1 MRTSILS
8 MILIVAAS
16 SLATA
21 KAEPSQLNVPP
32 RGFTALFNGKDL
44 SGWCGMKTMDP
55 RKFAAMS
62 EEDRAAKIATD
73 TKAAFEHWRAADG
86 AIVNDGYGPYLTTE
100 GEFGDMEFMIDY
112 KTVAKADSGIYLRAT
127 PQVQIWD
134 FTKEGGK
141 WGTGADKGSGGLF
154 NNRRSA
160 PGRDPLVL
168 ADKPFGQWNRFQ
180 IRQLGTRTRVV
191 LNDKLVVDDA
201 ILENYWDRDRK
212 LPLIAKGPVQLQTH
226 GGEIQ
231 WRNIFVREVP
241 AEEANKILSQRDA
254 DGFVSIFNGRDL
266 TGWTGAQSNYEIVD
280 GAIRCKPGKGGNL
293 YTENEYGDFI
303 VRLEFKLSPGGNNG
317 LAIRYPG
324 KGNPAYQGMTELQ
337 VLDTEHPRY
346 KSIDPRQAHGSVYG
360 VVAAQRGYLRPTGEW
375 NFQEVTVQ
383 GSKIKVEL
391 NGTVI
396 LDADIATVTDYMG
409 GSKHPGKD
417 LKKGHFGFA
426 GHNDPIE
433 FRHIAIKQLD

>member
-1 MRTSILS
+1 LRTSILS

-32 RGFTALFNGKDL
+32 RGFTALFNGKNL

-62 EEDRAAKIATD
+62 EEDRAAKVATD

-86 AIVNDGYGPYLTTE
+86 AIVNDGDGPYLTTD

-141 WGTGADKGSGGLF
+141 TGNGADKGSGGLF
-154 NNRRSA
+154 NNGRSA
-160 PGRDPLVL
+160 AGRDPLVL

-201 ILENYWDRDRK
+201 ILENCWDRDRK

-254 DGFVSIFNGRDL
+254 DGFVAIFNGRDL
-266 TGWTGAQSNYEIVD
+266 TGWTGAQDNYEVVD

-324 KGNPAYQGMTELQ
+324 KGNPAYNGMTELQ

-433 FRHIAIKQLD
+433 FRNIAIKQLD

>member
-62 EEDRAAKIATD
+62 EEDRAAKVATD

-86 AIVNDGYGPYLTTE
+86 AIVNDGDGPYLTTD

-254 DGFVSIFNGRDL
+254 DGFVAIFNGRDL
-266 TGWTGAQSNYEIVD
+266 TGWTGAQDNYEVVD

-324 KGNPAYQGMTELQ
+324 KGNPAYNGMTELQ

-433 FRHIAIKQLD
+433 FRNIAIKQLD

>member
-1 MRTSILS
+1 LRTSILS

-62 EEDRAAKIATD
+62 EEDRAAKVATD

-86 AIVNDGYGPYLTTE
+86 AIVNDGDGPYLTTD

-254 DGFVSIFNGRDL
+254 DGFVAIFNGRDL
-266 TGWTGAQSNYEIVD
+266 TGWTGAQDNYEVVD

-324 KGNPAYQGMTELQ
+324 KGNPAYNGMTELQ

-433 FRHIAIKQLD
+433 FRNIAIKQLD

>member
-1 MRTSILS
+1 LRTSILS

-62 EEDRAAKIATD
+62 EEDRAAKVATD

-86 AIVNDGYGPYLTTE
+86 AIVNDGDGPYLTTD

-154 NNRRSA
+154 NNSRSA

-180 IRQLGTRTRVV
+180 IRQLGARTRVV

-254 DGFVSIFNGRDL
+254 DGFVAIFNGRDL
-266 TGWTGAQSNYEIVD
+266 TGWTGAQDNYEVVD

-324 KGNPAYQGMTELQ
+324 KGNPAYNGMTELQ

-433 FRHIAIKQLD
+433 FRNIAIKQLD

>member
-1 MRTSILS
+1 

-55 RKFAAMS
+55 RKFAAMP
-62 EEDRAAKIATD
+62 EKDRVAKVATD

-86 AIVNDGYGPYLTTE
+86 AIVNDGYGPYLTTDR
-100 GEFGDMEFMIDY
+100 EFGDMEFMIDY

-154 NNRRSA
+154 NNGRSA

-180 IRQLGTRTRVV
+180 IRQLGARTRVV

-201 ILENYWDRDRK
+201 ILENYWDRKRE

-254 DGFVSIFNGRDL
+254 DGFVSIFNGHDF
-266 TGWTGAQSNYEIVD
+266 TGWTGAQDNYEVVD
-280 GAIRCKPGKGGNL
+280 GAIRCKPGKGGHL
-293 YTENEYGDFI
+293 YTEKEYGDFI

-324 KGNPAYQGMTELQ
+324 KGNPAYDGMTELQ

-360 VVAAQRGYLRPTGEW
+360 VVAAERGYLRPTGQW

-396 LDADIATVTDYMG
+396 LIADIATVTDYMG

-433 FRHIAIKQLD
+433 FRNIAIKQLD

>member
-1 MRTSILS
+1 M
-8 MILIVAAS
+8 
-16 SLATA
+16 
-21 KAEPSQLNVPP
+21 
-32 RGFTALFNGKDL
+32 
-44 SGWCGMKTMDP
+44 
-55 RKFAAMS
+55 
-62 EEDRAAKIATD
+62 
-73 TKAAFEHWRAADG
+73 
-86 AIVNDGYGPYLTTE
+86 
-100 GEFGDMEFMIDY
+100 
-112 KTVAKADSGIYLRAT
+112 
-127 PQVQIWD
+127 
-134 FTKEGGK
+134 
-141 WGTGADKGSGGLF
+141 
-154 NNRRSA
+154 
-160 PGRDPLVL
+160 VL

-180 IRQLGTRTRVV
+180 IRQLGARTRVV

-254 DGFVSIFNGRDL
+254 DGFVAIFNGRDL
-266 TGWTGAQSNYEIVD
+266 TGWTGAQDNYEVVD

-324 KGNPAYQGMTELQ
+324 KGNPAYNGMTELQ

-417 LKKGHFGFA
+417 LKMGHFGFA

>member
-62 EEDRAAKIATD
+62 EEDRAAKVATD

-86 AIVNDGYGPYLTTE
+86 AIVNDGDGPYLTTD

-154 NNRRSA
+154 NNSRSA

-180 IRQLGTRTRVV
+180 IRQLGARTRVV

-201 ILENYWDRDRK
+201 ILENYWDRK

-254 DGFVSIFNGRDL
+254 DGFVAIFNGRDL
-266 TGWTGAQSNYEIVD
+266 TGWTGAQDNYEVVD

-324 KGNPAYQGMTELQ
+324 KGNPAYNGMTELQ

-433 FRHIAIKQLD
+433 FRNIAIKQLD